1 MSKTF
6 ANILNDAS
14 KVKEVESNRDYKN
27 SILPRLEKLAKL
39 LPNVNELSDKD
50 VKEHV
55 DFVKTLIG
63 TLIENPDQ
71 RLTTIEMKWCN
82 ELWKTYNNNWKEIDK
97 FIKSDNIINAIKEY
111 RNIHKCGLRD
121 AKNAIENR
129 KVKLLK

>member
-6 ANILNDAS
+6 ADILNDAS

-63 TLIENPDQ
+63 TLIENPHQ
-71 RLTTIEMKWCN
+71 RLTAVEMKRCN

>member
-6 ANILNDAS
+6 ADILNDAS

-63 TLIENPDQ
+63 TLIENPHQ
-71 RLTTIEMKWCN
+71 RLAAVEMKRCN
-82 ELWKTYNNNWKEIDK
+82 ELWK
-97 FIKSDNIINAIKEY
+97 EY
-111 RNIHKCGLRD
+111 RD
-121 AKNAIENR
+121 
-129 KVKLLK
+129 